1 MISIVDITCLSLEY
15 ASLLLL
21 LLLVIAFSAI
31 FIWVYAA
38 DESTYGG
45 VLESDVSIITIHSCK
60 FYICD

>member
-21 LLLVIAFSAI
+21 LLVIAFAAI

-45 VLESDVSIITIHSCK
+45 VLESDVSIISILVSFTSVIR
-60 FYICD
+60 

>member
-21 LLLVIAFSAI
+21 LLVIAFAAI

-45 VLESDVSIITIHSCK
+45 VLESDVSIISILVSFTSVIS
-60 FYICD
+60 

>member
-21 LLLVIAFSAI
+21 LLVVAFAASLV
-31 FIWVYAA
+31 WVYVA

-45 VLESDVSIITIHSCK
+45 VLDSDDSIIAIHSCK
-60 FYICD
+60 FYIICD